1 MRTTVDLD
9 ESVLREVKRIQKR
22 EGKSLGRVVSELVAQ
37 ALSARKAANGGRS
50 AFHWTSRPM
59 GARVDVADKEA
70 VHALLDGDQE
80 PGSR

>member
-9 ESVLREVKRIQKR
+9 ESILREVKRIQKR

-37 ALSARKAANGGRS
+37 ALSARKAETGTRS

-59 GARVDVADKEA
+59 DARVDLRDKEA
-70 VHALLDGDQE
+70 VHAVLDRDQ
-80 PGSR
+80 